1 MKKTVIYSLFCLI
14 SATGFAQ
21 DNIQSSADWSPE
33 IYSVGKKYP
42 GYIIQPSGDT
52 VKGFLEAKMR
62 CAIGGVGNSNQN
74 LAEFYLN
81 ENDKKPTAKY
91 KPEDIKG
98 YMIADKVY
106 ESIAYSGGMLKKA
119 NFNLVITDGAI
130 RIYEWYS
137 TREGFAL
144 IQQQSGED
152 LKAYDARRFDTKTI
166 IAKGGVDPIEYGI
179 LGMQFAKKMPP
190 LIADNKEMAEKVA
203 NKEDGYKFLQ
213 MFAVI
218 EEYNKWKAEN

>member
-1 MKKTVIYSLFCLI
+1 MKKTVIYSLFCLMA
-14 SATGFAQ
+14 ATGFAQ

-42 GYIIQPSGDT
+42 GYIIQLSGDT
-52 VKGFLEAKMR
+52 VQGFLEAKMR

-137 TREGFAL
+137 TKEGFAL
-144 IQQQSGED
+144 IQQQSGENWKD
-152 LKAYDARRFDTKTI
+152 YDARRFDTKTI
-166 IAKGGVDPIEYGI
+166 IAKEGVDPIEHGI

>member
-1 MKKTVIYSLFCLI
+1 MKKTVIYSLFCLFA
-14 SATGFAQ
+14 ATGFAQ

-91 KPEDIKG
+91 KPEDI
-98 YMIADKVY
+98 
-106 ESIAYSGGMLKKA
+106 
-119 NFNLVITDGAI
+119 
-130 RIYEWYS
+130 
-137 TREGFAL
+137 
-144 IQQQSGED
+144 
-152 LKAYDARRFDTKTI
+152 
-166 IAKGGVDPIEYGI
+166 
-179 LGMQFAKKMPP
+179 
-190 LIADNKEMAEKVA
+190 
-203 NKEDGYKFLQ
+203 
-213 MFAVI
+213 
-218 EEYNKWKAEN
+218 